1 MDATVIKGDTV
12 MGRKSEFLR
21 YEREWL
27 EDTAE
32 MNSLKKFSDEPETSE
47 LRASEQESW
56 RARLKKGGMKR
67 RIKES

>member
-1 MDATVIKGDTV
+1 MEDTLKKGETI

-32 MNSLKKFSDEPETSE
+32 MNSLKKFSDESEASE
-47 LRASEQESW
+47 LRASEQDSQ
-56 RARLKKGGMKR
+56 RARLKKGW
-67 RIKES
+67 KEE